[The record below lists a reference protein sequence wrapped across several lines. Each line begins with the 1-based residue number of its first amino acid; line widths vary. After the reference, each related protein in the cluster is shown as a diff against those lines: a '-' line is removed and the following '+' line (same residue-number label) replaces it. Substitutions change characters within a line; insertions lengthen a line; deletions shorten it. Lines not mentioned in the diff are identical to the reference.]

1 MPQFDPTTFAS
12 QLFWLIVTFGLLFV
26 LASRVLLP
34 RIAGIL
40 EARQEKIDD
49 DLDRAAAVKAE
60 AETVLAAYEKTMA
73 DGKAEA
79 QGLLRQA
86 TDEMAAAGARRHE
99 ELAAKLAGVVAEAA
113 ARIHEARSAAVD
125 NIGQVAGEVA
135 QAAIQRLVGVE
146 VDQAAAGKAVKAAM
160 GAAMGS
166 EG

>member
-1 MPQFDPTTFAS
+1 MPQFDPNTFAS
-12 QLFWLIVTFGLLFV
+12 QLFWLLVTFGLLFV
-26 LASRVLLP
+26 LVSRVLLP

-49 DLDRAAAVKAE
+49 DLDRAATVKGE
-60 AETVLAAYEKTMA
+60 AETAMAAYEKTMA

-86 TDEMAAAGARRHE
+86 AEEMAAEGSKRHE
-99 ELAAKLAGVVAEAA
+99 ELAAKLTGEVAEAET
-113 ARIHEARSAAVD
+113 RIHEARAAAVG

-135 QAAIQRLVGVE
+135 QAAIQRLIGVE

-160 GAAMGS
+160 AG

>member
-12 QLFWLIVTFGLLFV
+12 QLFWLLVTFGLLFV
-26 LASRVLLP
+26 ILSRVLLP
-34 RIAGIL
+34 RISGIL

-49 DLDRAAAVKAE
+49 DLDRAATVKRE
-60 AETVLAAYEKTMA
+60 AETALAAYEKTMA

-86 TDEMAAAGARRHE
+86 AEEMAADGAKRHE
-99 ELAAKLAGVVAEAA
+99 ELAAKLAGEVSAAE
-113 ARIHEARSAAVD
+113 ARIHEAQAAAVG

-146 VDQAAAGKAVKAAM
+146 VDQAAAGKAVEAAM
-160 GAAMGS
+160 AG

>member
-12 QLFWLIVTFGLLFV
+12 QLFWLLVTFGLLFV
-26 LASRVLLP
+26 ILSRVLLP
-34 RIAGIL
+34 RISGIL

-49 DLDRAAAVKAE
+49 DLDRAATVKRE
-60 AETVLAAYEKTMA
+60 AETALAAYEKTMA

-86 TDEMAAAGARRHE
+86 AEEMAAEGAKRHE
-99 ELAAKLAGVVAEAA
+99 ELAAKLAGEVSAAE
-113 ARIHEARSAAVD
+113 ARIHEAQAAAVG

-135 QAAIQRLVGVE
+135 QAAIQRLIGVE
-146 VDQAAAGKAVKAAM
+146 VDQAAAGKAVETAM
-160 GAAMGS
+160 AG

>member
-12 QLFWLIVTFGLLFV
+12 QLFWLLVTFGLLFV
-26 LASRVLLP
+26 ILSRVLLP
-34 RIAGIL
+34 RISGIL

-49 DLDRAAAVKAE
+49 DLDRAATVKRE
-60 AETVLAAYEKTMA
+60 AETALAAYEKTMA

-79 QGLLRQA
+79 QGMLRQA
-86 TDEMAAAGARRHE
+86 AEEMAAEGAKRHE
-99 ELAAKLAGVVAEAA
+99 ELAAKLAGEVSAAE
-113 ARIHEARSAAVD
+113 ARIHEAQAAAVG

-135 QAAIQRLVGVE
+135 QAAIQRLMGVE

-160 GAAMGS
+160 AG

>member
-12 QLFWLIVTFGLLFV
+12 QLFWLLVTFGLLFV
-26 LASRVLLP
+26 ILSRVLLP
-34 RIAGIL
+34 RIAGLL

-49 DLDRAAAVKAE
+49 DLNRAATVKGE
-60 AETVLAAYEKTMA
+60 AETALAAYEKTMA

-79 QGLLRQA
+79 QGRLRQA
-86 TDEMAAAGARRHE
+86 TEEMAAQGAKRHE
-99 ELAAKLAGVVAEAA
+99 ELAAKLAGEVAEAET
-113 ARIHEARSAAVD
+113 RIHEAKTAAVD

-135 QAAIQRLVGVE
+135 QAAIQRLIGVE

-160 GAAMGS
+160 AG